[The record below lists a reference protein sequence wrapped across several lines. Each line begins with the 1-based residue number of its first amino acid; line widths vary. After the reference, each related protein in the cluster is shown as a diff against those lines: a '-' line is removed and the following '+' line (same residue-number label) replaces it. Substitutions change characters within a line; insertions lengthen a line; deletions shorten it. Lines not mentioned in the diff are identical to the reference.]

1 MQAIA
6 SYLFEHSDDFKEV
19 HYLALMNLVSSA
31 NKTIMA
37 LPLTVSSVR
46 RHRSDDE
53 TPLILMNLCSPVID
67 ISEEIWNDRLKPL
80 LINGGESARVMMSAL
95 YSLVPE
101 DYNINYDVRYKYC
114 FTLPNKLTNS
124 ERQDFHIMSKTS
136 RKFFTKSFYEPG
148 RPRHIPRQQWAKKLY
163 LCIVDF

>member
-6 SYLFEHSDDFKEV
+6 SYLFEHSDNFKEGD
-19 HYLALMNLVSSA
+19 YLALMNLVSSA

-37 LPLTVSSVR
+37 LPQMVPHGR
-46 RHRSDDE
+46 RQSPDE
-53 TPLILMNLCSPVID
+53 TPLVLMNLCSPVID

-80 LINGGESARVMMSAL
+80 LINGGDSARVMMTAL

-101 DYNINYDVRYKYC
+101 EYDINYDVRYKYC

-148 RPRHIPRQQWAKKLY
+148 RPTHIPRGQWAKKLY

>member
-1 MQAIA
+1 MQDIA
-6 SYLFEHSDDFKEV
+6 SYLFEHSDNFKEGD
-19 HYLALMNLVSSA
+19 YLALMNLVSSA

-37 LPLTVSSVR
+37 RPLTVSSVR
-46 RHRSDDE
+46 FPRTDDE

-80 LINGGESARVMMSAL
+80 LINGRDCMMSAL

-124 ERQDFHIMSKTS
+124 ERQKFHIMSKTS
-136 RKFFTKSFYEPG
+136 GNFFTKSFYEPG
-148 RPRHIPRQQWAKKLY
+148 RPTNIPRGQWAKKLH
-163 LCIVDF
+163 LCIKNF

>member
-1 MQAIA
+1 MEAIA
-6 SYLFEHSDDFKEV
+6 SYLFEHSDNFKEGD
-19 HYLALMNLVSSA
+19 YLALMNLVSSA

-37 LPLTVSSVR
+37 LPQTVSRGR
-46 RHRSDDE
+46 RQSPDE
-53 TPLILMNLCSPVID
+53 TPLVLMNLCSPVID

-80 LINGGESARVMMSAL
+80 LINGGDSARGMMSAL
-95 YSLVPE
+95 SSLVPE
-101 DYNINYDVRYKYC
+101 EYYINYDARYKYC

-136 RKFFTKSFYEPG
+136 RNFFTKSFCEPG
-148 RPRHIPRQQWAKKLY
+148 RPTHIPRGQWAKKLY

>member
-6 SYLFEHSDDFKEV
+6 SYLFEHSDNFKDV
-19 HYLALMNLVSSA
+19 DYLALMNLVSSE

-37 LPLTVSSVR
+37 RPLTVSSVR
-46 RHRSDDE
+46 FPRTDDE

-80 LINGGESARVMMSAL
+80 LINGGDGLDGMMSAL

-148 RPRHIPRQQWAKKLY
+148 RPRHIPRGQWAKKLH